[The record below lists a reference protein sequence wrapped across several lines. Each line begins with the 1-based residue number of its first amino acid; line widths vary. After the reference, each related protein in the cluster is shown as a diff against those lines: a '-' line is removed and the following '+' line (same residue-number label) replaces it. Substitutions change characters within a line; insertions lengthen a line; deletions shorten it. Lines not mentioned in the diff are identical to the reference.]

1 MSFEEQD
8 QAKRRSG
15 KIGAVEIRA
24 ACPSDA
30 EGIAAIANL
39 PGFRA
44 GTLRLP
50 FQSVE
55 ETRQWLEKSPPNS
68 TGLVAVLD
76 GQIVGNA
83 GLNRLAGRRIHS
95 GSIGM
100 GVHDDYTGCGI
111 GSALLGALVDIADNW
126 LAIKRLELTVYIDN
140 APAIGLYEKFGFET
154 EGRLKAFGFRNG
166 EYVDAFTMAMAR
178 LRF

>member
-154 EGRLKAFGFRNG
+154 EGRLRAFGFRNG
-166 EYVDAFTMAMAR
+166 EYVDAFTMAR

>member
-126 LAIKRLELTVYIDN
+126 LAIKRLELTVYVDN

-154 EGRLKAFGFRNG
+154 EGRLRAFGFRNG
-166 EYVDAFTMAMAR
+166 EYVDAFTMAR

>member
-1 MSFEEQD
+1 MSFEEQEPTK
-8 QAKRRSG
+8 QRSG

-24 ACPSDA
+24 SRPSDA

-39 PGFRA
+39 PGLRA

-55 ETRQWLEKSPPNS
+55 ETRQWLEKSSPNS

-83 GLNRLAGRRIHS
+83 GMNRLIGRRIHS
-95 GSIGM
+95 ANIGM
-100 GVHDDYTGCGI
+100 GVHDDFTGCGI
-111 GSALLGALVDIADNW
+111 GSALLGALVDTADNW
-126 LAIKRLELTVYIDN
+126 LAIKRLELTVYVDN
-140 APAIGLYEKFGFET
+140 ARAIALYEKFGFET
-154 EGRLKAFGFRNG
+154 EGRLRAFGFRNG
-166 EYVDAFTMAMAR
+166 KYVDAFTMAR
-178 LRF
+178 LKF

>member
-154 EGRLKAFGFRNG
+154 EGRLRAFGFRNG
-166 EYVDAFTMAMAR
+166 EYADAFTMAR

>member
-1 MSFEEQD
+1 MSFEKQD

-154 EGRLKAFGFRNG
+154 EGRLRAFGFRNG
-166 EYVDAFTMAMAR
+166 EYVDAFTMAR